1 MSWDGIKR
9 EECFGDIVVVEV
21 LRFCIFTLWQQGDD
35 WYKKTEKKKH
45 ELISILRILVL
56 ILILFFIVN

>member
-35 WYKKTEKKKH
+35 WYKKTEKK
-45 ELISILRILVL
+45 
-56 ILILFFIVN
+56 NMNW

>member
-21 LRFCIFTLWQQGDD
+21 LRFCIFTLDNREMID
-35 WYKKTEKKKH
+35 IKKQKKKNMN
-45 ELISILRILVL
+45 R
-56 ILILFFIVN
+56 